1 MSLAIHLLMDCCDR
15 EDEVKRMSGPRE
27 YAVSTGLVLL
37 LCGLLGLTSPAM
49 AAKSSSKKCDMQSGT
64 RMTAASAPKASPRS
78 FSRVSTRRTHGLNS
92 LRQTNAPRA
101 MRQGLTRLNN
111 SRAILGR
118 QEQSLDS
125 SRIQVI
131 DGDTF
136 AYGAERIRIQGFNA
150 AERSDPGGFEATQ
163 RLEVLLHHGQVTM
176 IPKGIDIYGRT
187 VAQIFVDRHN
197 VADLLD
203 NRPAITH

>member
-1 MSLAIHLLMDCCDR
+1 MSDQRRC
-15 EDEVKRMSGPRE
+15 G
-27 YAVSTGLVLL
+27 VSRGFVLL
-37 LCGLLGLTSPAM
+37 LCGLLVGLVAPAM
-49 AAKSSSKKCDMQSGT
+49 ASKSSSKQCDVQSGT
-64 RMTAASAPKASPRS
+64 RMTAAAVPKTSHVT
-78 FSRVSTRRTHGLNS
+78 FSRVSTRRTHGGNS
-92 LRQTNAPRA
+92 LRHTNATGS
-101 MRQGLTRLNN
+101 MRRGLTRLNN
-111 SRAILGR
+111 SRSILGQR
-118 QEQSLDS
+118 EQSLDS

-163 RLEVLLHHGQVTM
+163 RLEVLLRHGQVTM
-176 IPKGIDIYGRT
+176 IPKATDMYGRI

-203 NRPAITH
+203 LN

>member
-1 MSLAIHLLMDCCDR
+1 MPIDGLDR
-15 EDEVKRMSGPRE
+15 EDDLNLMSDQRRCG
-27 YAVSTGLVLL
+27 VSRGFVLL
-37 LCGLLGLTSPAM
+37 LCGLLVGLVAPAM
-49 AAKSSSKKCDMQSGT
+49 ASKSSSKQCDVQSGT
-64 RMTAASAPKASPRS
+64 RMTAAAVPKTSHVT
-78 FSRVSTRRTHGLNS
+78 FSRVSTRRTHGGNS
-92 LRQTNAPRA
+92 LRHTNATGS
-101 MRQGLTRLNN
+101 MRRGLTRLNN
-111 SRAILGR
+111 SRSILGQR
-118 QEQSLDS
+118 EQSLDS

-163 RLEVLLHHGQVTM
+163 RLEVLLRHGQVTM
-176 IPKGIDIYGRT
+176 IPKATDIYGRI

-203 NRPAITH
+203 LN